1 VTGSAGGLSQALP
14 AMGKAGEEKK
24 ASRKRG
30 LVTWRT
36 HAFGWSLLAPV
47 VVLTAV
53 FSLLPLSLVVW
64 RSLYAGN
71 VFGTNLTWA
80 GLSNYSSAVRHGGAH
95 SLAVTA
101 VYTGGFVVIVM
112 GLGLAFGIL
121 FSVRLKL
128 ARALRFIFVIPLV
141 TPTVATALIWGSLFA
156 PEFGFVNRI
165 FGALG
170 LGEPRWLS
178 SPDLALVTVLLFG
191 VWQFFGEAVLL
202 YIAGLASVP
211 REIVDAAEIDGA
223 NAFQR
228 LRYVRLPL
236 VRRTSELL
244 VILTTLT
251 GLQTFTQIFVLTNG
265 GPGRATTTLLY
276 DVYKTAF
283 VANNVGK
290 ADALAVL
297 LFVISFLIT
306 LGQLRLVRRGAT

>member
-1 VTGSAGGLSQALP
+1 MSTAA
-14 AMGKAGEEKK
+14 EREKPRQK
-24 ASRKRG
+24 G

-36 HAFGWSLLAPV
+36 HAFGWSMLAPV
-47 VVLTAV
+47 VLLTAA
-53 FSLLPLSLVVW
+53 FSLLPLGLVVW
-64 RSLYAGN
+64 RSLYSGN
-71 VFGTNLTWA
+71 VFGNNLRFA
-80 GLSNYSSAVRHGGAH
+80 GLSNYSSAIRHGGAH
-95 SLAVTA
+95 SLAITA
-101 VYTGGFVVIVM
+101 VFTGGFLVIVM

-121 FSVRLKL
+121 FSVRLKV

-165 FGALG
+165 FRGLG

-178 SPDLALVTVLLFG
+178 SPDLALLTVLLFG

-223 NAFQR
+223 NAWQR

-244 VILTTLT
+244 VVLTTLT
-251 GLQTFTQIFVLTNG
+251 GLQTFTQIFILTNG

-283 VANNVGK
+283 VSNNVGK
-290 ADALAVL
+290 ADALAVF

-306 LGQLRLVRRGAT
+306 LGQLRLVRRSTT